1 MAAQKIM
8 LIRHGEKEDASPP
21 FCVNGDGI
29 HDKHSLSVRGWQ
41 RAGALVPFF
50 GRPWA
55 TGIARPAILYGSRVA
70 GEGVHVAGE
79 DVTKSLRPQQTLTPL
94 SGALGISINTDWS
107 VGEEPQLVAAIKAET
122 GIVLVAWEHKH
133 IPLIARALSSDAP
146 DRWPHGD
153 RFDLVWVLDTIV
165 GSGMY
170 SFREIHQGLLAGD
183 DQGNAGFWG

>member
-55 TGIARPAILYGSRVA
+55 TGIATPSMLYGSRA
-70 GEGVHVAGE
+70 ASEGVRVAGE
-79 DVTKSLRPQQTLTPL
+79 DLTKSLRPQQTLTPL
-94 SGALGISINTDWS
+94 SAALGIPINTDWS
-107 VGEEPQLVAAIKAET
+107 VGEEPHLVAAIKNAT
-122 GIVLVAWEHKH
+122 GVVLVAWEHRH

-165 GSGMY
+165 GSGLY
-170 SFREIHQGLLAGD
+170 SFREIHQNLLAGD
-183 DQGNAGFWG
+183 AR

>member
-8 LIRHGEKEDASPP
+8 LIRHGEKQIVPP
-21 FCVNGDGI
+21 PLSVNVDGI
-29 HDKHSLSVRGWQ
+29 HDKHSLSIRGWQ

-50 GRPWA
+50 RKPWA
-55 TGIARPAILYGSRVA
+55 TGIATPTVLFGSRVTA
-70 GEGVHVAGE
+70 GDGVHVEGE

-94 SGALGISINTDWS
+94 AEALGVTLNTDWS
-107 VGEEPQLVAAIKAET
+107 VGEEPQLVAAIKNAT

-146 DRWPHGD
+146 DHWPHGD

-165 GSGMY
+165 GSGLY
-170 SFREIHQGLLAGD
+170 SFREIHQNLLAGD
-183 DQGNAGFWG
+183 TP